1 VSFCKSLVACFVT
14 YQGALLLVLLPI
26 QKLGCLLCELPKSFA
41 GGCVTYS
48 KAWLPAL

>member
-1 VSFCKSLVACFVT
+1 LVACFVT
-14 YQGALLLVLLPI
+14 YPKVLLLAMLPI
-26 QKLGCLLCELPKSFA
+26 QKLGCLLSVLCELPKSFA